1 MKFSIK
7 NISLVRLWENI
18 ICRHIIY
25 WMGGFAFFFL
35 IVRIWEPFPA
45 ALEIAT
51 IIILPGFIPVY
62 LHIYIFNIF
71 FEQRKYALYVVTLI
85 LVIIGA
91 QFLTDILVQ
100 VVINDPDT
108 HTSGAGTAIFF
119 IVFTTAFKYYK
130 KGIKQQYRLQEA
142 ESKQLQT
149 ELALLKSQVNP
160 HFFFNTL
167 NNLYALS
174 LDRSERVPEVIL
186 KISDLMRYVLESS
199 NNKMV
204 ELNREI
210 IFLQNYLSLEK
221 LRLSTNS
228 DVKFNVAGQTD
239 GKTIAP
245 MLLIPFIENSFKH
258 GVSASTSSN
267 YVLMDLKIEG
277 NELFFSIENNK
288 QENYRANEQSSSKS
302 GLKNVTRRLEL
313 LYPNRY
319 KLNIEENKKSYK
331 VNLQIKL

>member
-1 MKFSIK
+1 MKLSIK
-7 NISLVRLWENI
+7 NTFLVRLWENI
-18 ICRHIIY
+18 VCRHIIY
-25 WMGGFAFFFL
+25 WMGAFAFFFL
-35 IVRIWEPFPA
+35 IVRIWEPLPA

-51 IIILPGFIPVY
+51 IIVLPGFIPVY
-62 LHIYIFNIF
+62 FHIYIFKIF

-91 QFLTDILVQ
+91 QFLTDIL
-100 VVINDPDT
+100 INDPDT

-130 KGIKQQYRLQEA
+130 KGLKQQVRLQEA
-142 ESKQLQT
+142 EAKQLQT

-167 NNLYALS
+167 NNLYSLS
-174 LDRSERVPEVIL
+174 LDKSERVPEVIL

-199 NNKMV
+199 NNKKV
-204 ELNREI
+204 ELTHEI
-210 IFLQNYLSLEK
+210 NFIQNYLSLER
-221 LRLSTNS
+221 LRLSANN
-228 DVKFNVAGQTD
+228 DVKFNIAGKTD
-239 GKTIAP
+239 GKMIAP

-258 GVSASTSSN
+258 GVSASISSN

-288 QENYRANEQSSSKS
+288 QENNKTNEQPSSKS
-302 GLKNVTRRLEL
+302 GLKNVKRRLEL
-313 LYPNRY
+313 LYPDQHQ
-319 KLNIEENKKSYK
+319 LDIEEKEKSYK
-331 VNLQIKL
+331 VNLKIKL